1 MEEKTYIYIQII
13 YGKFKAHKIK
23 KNKALKMLEG
33 DNFIVREDAYQ
44 VFIASMKSLEH
55 GFWLNIDY
63 NRPAGASNIHGIQFP
78 VWAFDTLL
86 NQTTTMKGRYTIW
99 GYI

>member
-1 MEEKTYIYIQII
+1 MVVKQTEVRTMKEKTYIYIQMI

-44 VFIASMKSLEH
+44 VFIASTNEEFGTWFLTE
-55 GFWLNIDY
+55 Y
-63 NRPAGASNIHGIQFP
+63 
-78 VWAFDTLL
+78 
-86 NQTTTMKGRYTIW
+86 
-99 GYI
+99 

>member
-44 VFIASMKSLEH
+44 VFIASTNEEFGTWFLTE
-55 GFWLNIDY
+55 Y
-63 NRPAGASNIHGIQFP
+63 
-78 VWAFDTLL
+78 
-86 NQTTTMKGRYTIW
+86 
-99 GYI
+99 